1 MARQEAEM
9 LAREVWRNSPDTV
22 RQALAARGSDAPLE
36 QLLAA
41 DARWR
46 AAQAELEAAKAE
58 RNRGSKEIG
67 ALMAAGRKEEAEA
80 RRARMGELGTAIA
93 GLEEQAGML
102 AAEVAGLE
110 MTIPNLPHASVPLG
124 PDESANRV
132 ERTWGE
138 PPRFD
143 FQPLAHWDLGPALG
157 ILDFERAGKIAG
169 ARFAVLWGMGAR
181 LERALVAFMLDLHRR
196 RGYREVYVPFLVNR
210 EALLGTG
217 QLPKFEADLFRVADT
232 ELFLVPTAEVPVTNL
247 HRGEILPEASL
258 PRRYCA
264 YTPCFRAEAGSYG
277 RDVRGLIRQHQFDK
291 VELVHFSTPEQSEA
305 ELEELTRAAEL
316 VLQELAL
323 PYRVVTLSTGDLGFA
338 ATKTYDL
345 EVWLPGQD
353 RYREISSCSNCGD
366 FQARRADLKVRPE
379 GGGRAVPLHTLNGSG
394 LAVGRTLIALLENGQ
409 RADGTVVIPPALRPY
424 LDGAE
429 SLTPEA

>member
-1 MARQEAEM
+1 M
-9 LAREVWRNSPDTV
+9 LARELWRNSPDVV
-22 RQALAARGSDAPLE
+22 RAALGARGSDAPFE
-36 QLLAA
+36 ELLAA
-41 DARWR
+41 DTRWR
-46 AAQAELEAAKAE
+46 ALQAGLEAAKAE
-58 RNRGSKEIG
+58 RNRGSKEVG
-67 ALMAAGRKEEAEA
+67 ALMASGRREEAEG
-80 RRARMGELGTAIA
+80 RRAKLAELGATIA

-102 AAEVAGLE
+102 AAQVAALE
-110 MTIPNLPHASVPLG
+110 LTIPNLPHPGVPVG
-124 PDESANRV
+124 RDESANRV
-132 ERTWGE
+132 ERTWGA

-143 FQPLAHWDLGPALG
+143 FAPQAHWDLGPALG
-157 ILDFERAGKIAG
+157 ILDFERAGRIAG

-181 LERALVAFMLDLHRR
+181 LERALVSFMLDLHRR

-210 EALLGTG
+210 DALIGTG

-291 VELVHFSTPEQSEA
+291 VELVHLATPQSSDA
-305 ELEELTRAAEL
+305 ELEALTHSAEL
-316 VLQELAL
+316 VLQELGL
-323 PYRVVTLSTGDLGFA
+323 PYRVVTLSTGDMGFA
-338 ATKTYDL
+338 AVKTYDI

-366 FQARRADLKVRPE
+366 FQARRADLKFRPE
-379 GGGRAVPLHTLNGSG
+379 GGGKTLPLHTLNGSG

-409 RADGTVVIPPALRPY
+409 QADGTVVIPPALRPY

-429 SLTPEA
+429 LLTPEA

>member
-1 MARQEAEM
+1 MT
-9 LAREVWRNSPDTV
+9 EV
-22 RQALAARGSDAPLE
+22 
-36 QLLAA
+36 
-41 DARWR
+41 
-46 AAQAELEAAKAE
+46 
-58 RNRGSKEIG
+58 G
-67 ALMAAGRKEEAEA
+67 A
-80 RRARMGELGTAIA
+80 AIA
-93 GLEEQAGML
+93 GLEEQANIL
-102 AAEVAGLE
+102 AAEVASLE
-110 MTIPNLPHASVPLG
+110 LMIPNLPDPSVPVG

-143 FQPLAHWDLGPALG
+143 FTPQAHWDLGPALG
-157 ILDFERAGKIAG
+157 ILDFERAGRIAG
-169 ARFAVLWGMGAR
+169 ARFAVLWGMGAL

-210 EALLGTG
+210 DALLGTG
-217 QLPKFEADLFRVADT
+217 QLPKFEADLFRIADT

-291 VELVHFSTPEQSEA
+291 VELVHLAMPQRSDA
-305 ELEELTRAAEL
+305 ELEELTHSAEL
-316 VLQELAL
+316 VLQELGL

-338 ATKTYDL
+338 AAKTYDI

-379 GGGRAVPLHTLNGSG
+379 GGGKAVLLHTLNGSG

-409 RADGTVVIPPALRPY
+409 RADGTVAIPPPLRPY
-424 LDGAE
+424 LDGVE
-429 SLTPEA
+429 LLTPEA

>member
-1 MARQEAEM
+1 
-9 LAREVWRNSPDTV
+9 V
-22 RQALAARGSDAPLE
+22 RQALTARGSDAAFE
-36 QLLAA
+36 ELLAA

-58 RNRGSKEIG
+58 RNRGSKEVG

-80 RRARMGELGTAIA
+80 RRARMGELGAVVA

-110 MTIPNLPHASVPLG
+110 LTIPNLPDPGVPVG

-138 PPRFD
+138 PPRFT
-143 FQPLAHWDLGPALG
+143 FPPQAHWDLGPALG
-157 ILDFERAGKIAG
+157 ILDFERAGRIAG

-181 LERALVAFMLDLHRR
+181 LERALVTFMLDLHRR

-247 HRGEILPEASL
+247 HRGEILAEASL

-291 VELVHFSTPEQSEA
+291 VELVHFSTPQQSEA
-305 ELEELTRAAEL
+305 ELEELTRSAEL
-316 VLQELAL
+316 VLQQLGL
-323 PYRVVTLSTGDLGFA
+323 PYRVVTLSTGDMGFA
-338 ATKTYDL
+338 ATRTYDL

-379 GGGRAVPLHTLNGSG
+379 GGGRAIPLHTLNGSG

-424 LDGAE
+424 LDGVE
-429 SLTPEA
+429 SLTPET